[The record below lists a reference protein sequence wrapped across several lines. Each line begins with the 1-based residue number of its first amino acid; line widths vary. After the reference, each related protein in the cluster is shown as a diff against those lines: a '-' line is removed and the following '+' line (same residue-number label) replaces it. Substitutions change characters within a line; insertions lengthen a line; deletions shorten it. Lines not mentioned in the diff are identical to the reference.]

1 MLLAVE
7 LEQIQGIQM
16 VVLVV
21 EEELPVVALYLQVVW
36 KILVVEEVV

>member
-7 LEQIQGIQM
+7 LEEIQGIQM

-21 EEELPVVALYLQVVW
+21 EEELPVVAQYLRVV
-36 KILVVEEVV
+36 